1 MVPREHRTGAPR
13 RRRGRESGIVAAA
26 RPPLLRRGRPLSGG
40 ARRNEDTC
48 LMLRKLYDWVIAY
61 SSKPSAPWA
70 LAIVSFA
77 ESSVFPIPPDVLQ
90 VPMTL
95 ARPDKAWRYALIAT
109 LSSVVGGLVG
119 YAIGALLY
127 ESVGKFLIDLYGYGN
142 KVDAFRD
149 AYAHYGHWVI
159 LLKGLTPIPF
169 KLVTITSGFADYN
182 LGWFIALS
190 LITRGARF
198 FLLAALLHYFGPMAR
213 DFIERRLGLVTLA
226 FAAVLILGMLAA
238 FYLM

>member
-1 MVPREHRTGAPR
+1 
-13 RRRGRESGIVAAA
+13 
-26 RPPLLRRGRPLSGG
+26 
-40 ARRNEDTC
+40 
-48 LMLRKLYDWVIAY
+48 MLRKLYDWVIAY
-61 SSKPSAPWA
+61 SAKPSAPWA

-95 ARPDKAWRYALIAT
+95 ARPDRAWRYALIAT
-109 LSSVVGGLVG
+109 VASVLGGLVG

-142 KVDAFRD
+142 KVDAFRA

-159 LLKGLTPIPF
+159 LLKGLTPIPY
-169 KLVTITSGFADYN
+169 KLVTITSGFAEYS
-182 LGWFIALS
+182 LPWFIALS
-190 LITRGARF
+190 VITRGARF

-213 DFIERRLGLVTLA
+213 DFIERRLGLVTLGLLA
-226 FAAVLILGMLAA
+226 VVVLGLVAAAYLI
-238 FYLM
+238 